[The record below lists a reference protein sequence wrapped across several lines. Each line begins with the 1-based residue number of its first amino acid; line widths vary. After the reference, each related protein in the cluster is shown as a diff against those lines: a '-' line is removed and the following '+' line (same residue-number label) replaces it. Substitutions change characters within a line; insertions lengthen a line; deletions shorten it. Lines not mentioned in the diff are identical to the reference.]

1 MDILLSFLFLL
12 IASVVGITV
21 CLFLGMKSYL
31 KIALLVICIFIPMEL
46 FYDYFYNTKNKTN
59 TTYPNITQNPQN
71 SIQHSNSKLNTIPD
85 TTKYAKVDSGTFE
98 IDKPPFDGLDP
109 KELLNRLNYIY
120 YATSNPQKPIHYLEY
135 KIHADKLLE
144 SGGND
149 SNNCNSNTNTN
160 TNTKG
165 GNNGNNGDNGS
176 NDNYM
181 LTTHDEK
188 LLQYSNAFY
197 PQLNKNQID
206 TSDCLNY
213 GSGKGSCFQNPS
225 LFFNV
230 KNDFNILTKG
240 VSEDNA
246 NLIVREDFKN
256 YNMTSAN
263 ASVGT
268 NNNNNNNN
276 DIYSPILFANA
287 PMGNLDI
294 PLDQESN
301 ETINLDNSGSQ
312 CRNCKLALCKDDYC
326 SLQNQL
332 FM

>member
-1 MDILLSFLFLL
+1 MNTDILLSFLFLL
-12 IASVVGITV
+12 IASVIGVTA
-21 CLFLGMKSYL
+21 CLFLGMTSYL

-46 FYDYFYNTKNKTN
+46 FYDYFYNNNNTNSKKPELPIVTKNQILHQT
-59 TTYPNITQNPQN
+59 
-71 SIQHSNSKLNTIPD
+71 SKTIPD
-85 TTKYAKVDSGTFE
+85 TTNYARVDSGDFE
-98 IDKPPFDGLDP
+98 MDKPPFDGLDP
-109 KELLNRLNYIY
+109 KELLTRLNYIH

-135 KIHADKLLE
+135 KLHADKLLE
-144 SGGND
+144 SGCGCND
-149 SNNCNSNTNTN
+149 
-160 TNTKG
+160 
-165 GNNGNNGDNGS
+165 

-256 YNMTSAN
+256 YNMSTEN

-268 NNNNNNNN
+268 NNNTNNN
-276 DIYSPILFANA
+276 YSPILFANA
-287 PMGNLDI
+287 PMGNLDK

-301 ETINLDNSGSQ
+301 ETIHLDDSGSQ
-312 CRNCKLALCKDDYC
+312 CRNCKLAICKDDYC